1 MGGGGE
7 ALEDGDWGPE
17 VWYIIRAGESD
28 LKIKI
33 RSISQGGHWV
43 KSHIAD
49 GNKNTAEL
57 CWCV

>member
-57 CWCV
+57 C